1 VNPRRTIAVASAIYD
16 GLVAVMMVAGR
27 PLMAQ
32 IFGVALPQP
41 PIHADLNGLFL
52 FAVAV
57 GYVIPYREP
66 DSRGGRTYLW
76 VMGPLL
82 KGIGAAAFLADYLV
96 RHSPASF
103 LIFAVSD
110 GAMALLTLWAL
121 RLNTAGQEGSRAGRQ
136 EFKDGREQGRNS
148 RTEGRRAEI

>member
-1 VNPRRTIAVASAIYD
+1 MNPRRTIAVASAIYD

>member
-1 VNPRRTIAVASAIYD
+1 MNPRRAIAVASAIYD

-32 IFGVALPQP
+32 IFGVALLQP
-41 PIHADLNGLFL
+41 PIHADLYGLFL

-82 KGIGAAAFLADYLV
+82 KGIGAAAFVADYLV
-96 RHSPASF
+96 RHSPPSF

-121 RLNTAGQEGSRAGRQ
+121 RLNSARLNSAGQEGSLASCRPAL
-136 EFKDGREQGRNS
+136 
-148 RTEGRRAEI
+148 